1 MRVAVLAILLF
12 VCAPPAYA
20 QRPRPDRPYRGLFGG
35 NGASPSSSQQFD
47 LNVSLFGAYDD
58 NVLATANQGYTGD
71 PRFQQN
77 GGYGSG
83 TISLDYTKKAG
94 RATFDFTGGY
104 TYRYYPSLEELNGFN
119 TWLSAGLSAKLSPR
133 TDLQLTESLSYSPFF
148 SFTSSPGLRP
158 PSPGDVAP
166 INPDH
171 PLAQEPATNA
181 NSSASLSRRL
191 TPRSSLSA
199 DYNFNYTHYSD
210 QNLPYQNWGAGG
222 GYAYRLGSRANLTAT
237 YHYRRGVS
245 GLYYANQAI
254 DTQDILV
261 GLNYARR
268 LSPSRTLSLG
278 FTIGPS
284 IYRAYVPVVTRTD
297 TVYQKVTRYPVVGS
311 AFLATQIARSWSLG
325 VNYSRGIQ
333 YTQGFTDPFFS
344 NSVSGSVTG
353 FVAAWV
359 QLTFSSGY
367 NNGSVGVT
375 VTGRRYD
382 TATASASA
390 QFALTRW
397 VALSANYGYYHYLFD
412 QSVTLPAALAQGQD
426 RNSVSVGMNLWLPL
440 LR

>member
-1 MRVAVLAILLF
+1 MRMAVLAIALA
-12 VCAPPAYA
+12 VCTPAHA

-35 NGASPSSSQQFD
+35 NGASPNSSQQFD

-58 NVLATANQGYTGD
+58 NVVATANQGGYVGD
-71 PRFQQN
+71 PRFQQS

-83 TISLDYTKKAG
+83 TVSLDYTKKAG

-104 TYRYYPSLEELNGFN
+104 AYRYYRSYEELNGFN
-119 TWLSAGLSAKLSPR
+119 TWLSAGLYAKLSPR
-133 TDLQLTESLSYSPFF
+133 TDLRLTESLSYSPFYSF
-148 SFTSSPGLRP
+148 SANPSFRP
-158 PSPGDVAP
+158 PVPGDVTP
-166 INPDH
+166 FSPDH
-171 PLAQEPATNA
+171 PLAQEPAINA
-181 NSSASLSRRL
+181 TSSASIDRRL

-210 QNLPYQNWGAGG
+210 QNLPYQNWGAGA
-222 GYAYRLGSRANLTAT
+222 GYTYRLGSRASLSAT
-237 YHYRRGVS
+237 YHYRSGVS

-254 DTQDILV
+254 DTQDIQV
-261 GLNYARR
+261 GLNYTKK
-268 LSPSRTLSLG
+268 LSPSRTVSLG

-284 IYRAYVPVVTRTD
+284 IYRAYAPVVTGTD

-344 NSVSGSVTG
+344 NILTGSVTG
-353 FVAAWV
+353 FVAERV
-359 QLTFSSGY
+359 QLTFSAGY
-367 NNGSVGVT
+367 DNGSVGYT

-382 TATASASA
+382 TATASARA

-397 VALSANYGYYHYLFD
+397 AALFANYSYYHYLFD
-412 QSVTLPAALAQGQD
+412 QSVAVPAALAQGQD